1 VNDPVARGGSGN
13 PLRRTATSSAQS
25 PAGVFESIGEATGL
39 VFEIQRFSV
48 QDGPG
53 IRTTVFLK
61 GCRLDCLWC
70 SNPESKPSHPALI
83 VREVKCRRCGSCLE
97 ACPEGAI
104 ALCED
109 EGRKIDWARCSQCLL
124 CVDACKYGSLNTCGR
139 TMQVAEVVDEVI
151 ADRVFYET
159 SNGGVTFSGGE
170 PLWQVSFL
178 RSLLMACKGER
189 LHTALDT
196 SGCAPWQDIEGLLR
210 FVDLVLY
217 DVKHLDPLE
226 HRRMTGAGNELILE
240 NLRRVAKRNATWLRV
255 PLIAGFNDSEQHIS
269 GVVGLAKEIGAER
282 VSLLP
287 YHEGGRSKSAQ
298 VGEAYGS
305 SEGQTPTDEHIAEL
319 KKIAERE
326 GMEMSVG
333 S

>member
-1 VNDPVARGGSGN
+1 VNDPVARDVS
-13 PLRRTATSSAQS
+13 
-25 PAGVFESIGEATGL
+25 ESIGADAGL
-39 VFEIQRFSV
+39 VFDIQRFSV

-61 GCRLDCLWC
+61 GCRLDCPWC
-70 SNPESKPSHPALI
+70 SNPESKPSHPTLI
-83 VREVKCRRCGSCLE
+83 VREVKCRRCGACVE

-104 ALCED
+104 TLCED

-124 CVDACKYGSLNTCGR
+124 CVDACQYGSLNACGR
-139 TMQVAEVVDEVI
+139 TMQVADVLDEIV

-159 SNGGVTFSGGE
+159 SDGGVTFSGGE
-170 PLWQVSFL
+170 ALLQIDFL
-178 RSLLMACKGER
+178 RSLLMACKKER

-196 SGCAPWQDIEGLLR
+196 SGCAPWEEIEGLLK

-226 HRRMTGAGNELILE
+226 HRRTTGTGNELILE
-240 NLRRVAKRNATWLRV
+240 NLRRVAKTTATWLRV
-255 PLIAGFNDSEQHIS
+255 PLIAGFNDSVQHIR
-269 GVVGLAKEIGAER
+269 GVLELAREVGAER

-287 YHEGGRSKSAQ
+287 YHEGGKSKSGRI
-298 VGEAYGS
+298 GEAYAF
-305 SEGQTPTDEHIAEL
+305 SEGRAPKDEHIAAL
-319 KKIAERE
+319 KAIAEE
-326 GMEMSVG
+326 EEMEMSVG

>member
-1 VNDPVARGGSGN
+1 VNDPVARGESEN
-13 PLRRTATSSAQS
+13 PLRSGATPSAQS
-25 PAGVFESIGEATGL
+25 PTRSSESIGEAAGL
-39 VFEIQRFSV
+39 VFDIQRFSV

-70 SNPESKPSHPALI
+70 SNPESKTLHSALLA
-83 VREVKCRRCGSCLE
+83 REVKCRRCGSCAE

-104 ALCED
+104 ALSED
-109 EGRKIDWARCSQCLL
+109 QGRRIDWARCSQCLL
-124 CVDACKYGSLNTCGR
+124 CVDACKYGSLNACGR
-139 TMQVAEVVDEVI
+139 TMQVAEVVDEVV

-170 PLWQVSFL
+170 PLLQSDFL
-178 RSLLMACKGER
+178 RSLLLACKKER

-196 SGCAPWQDIEGLLR
+196 SGLAPWEEIEGLLK
-210 FVDLVLY
+210 FVDLFLY

-226 HRRMTGAGNELILE
+226 HRRTTGAGNELILE
-240 NLRRVAKRNATWLRV
+240 NLRRVAKTTATWLRV
-255 PLIAGFNDSEQHIS
+255 PLIAGFNDSEQQIR
-269 GVVGLAKEIGAER
+269 GVAALAREVGAER

-287 YHEGGRSKSAQ
+287 YHEGGKSKSGQ
-298 VGEAYGS
+298 IGEAYRFC
-305 SEGQTPTDEHIAEL
+305 EGRGPTEERIAAL

-326 GMEMSVG
+326 GMEISVG

>member
-1 VNDPVARGGSGN
+1 MQS
-13 PLRRTATSSAQS
+13 ATGTFA
-25 PAGVFESIGEATGL
+25 SIGETAGL
-39 VFEIQRFSV
+39 VFDIQRFSV

-61 GCRLDCLWC
+61 GCRLTCLWC
-70 SNPESKPSHPALI
+70 SNPESKAPHPTLI
-83 VREVKCRRCGSCLE
+83 VREIKCRRCGACVE

-109 EGRKIDWARCSQCLL
+109 EGREIDWVRCSQCLL
-124 CVDACKYGSLNTCGR
+124 CVEACQYGSLNACGR
-139 TMQVAEVVDEVI
+139 TMQVAEVVDEVV

-170 PLWQVSFL
+170 PLWQVDFL
-178 RSLLMACKGER
+178 RFLLMACKEER

-196 SGCAPWQDIEGLLR
+196 SGCARWQDIEGLLR

-226 HRRMTGAGNELILE
+226 HRRVTGAGNELILE
-240 NLRRVAKRNATWLRV
+240 NLRRVAKTTATWLRV

-269 GVVGLAKEIGAER
+269 GVVELAKEIGAER

-287 YHEGGRSKSAQ
+287 YHEGGKVKSGQ
-298 VGEAYGS
+298 IGEAYGF
-305 SEGQTPTDEHIAEL
+305 SEGRTPTGEHIAEL
-319 KKIAERE
+319 KKIAERK